1 MRDSIKI
8 YESDNSI
15 KFGYSGLF
23 REILEEIYQNRWLTY
38 QLFRR
43 DFFALYKQS
52 LMGVFWAI
60 VVPVISVATFL
71 LLSQSGIFNIGDI
84 SVPYALYAIL
94 GMSIWQIFATGLLA
108 CSNSLVN
115 AGSMIT
121 KINFSK
127 KSLVIA
133 STGQALIS
141 FSIQFGLFLIL
152 CIYFQFVPNIAII
165 LIPLLIIPIY
175 FLSLGL
181 GFLFSLVNGV
191 IRDVGN
197 LVSFLL
203 TFLMLLT
210 PILYVKPM
218 EGVLLVITEFNPL
231 FYLTTV
237 PRDLI
242 LFGKIS
248 EFKGFIFSTF
258 FSIAVFIVCLLV
270 FHLTE
275 TRVTERI

>member
-15 KFGYSGLF
+15 KFGYVGLF

-108 CSNSLVN
+108 SSNSLVN

-165 LIPLLIIPIY
+165 LIPLLIVPIY

-231 FYLTTV
+231 FYLTTF